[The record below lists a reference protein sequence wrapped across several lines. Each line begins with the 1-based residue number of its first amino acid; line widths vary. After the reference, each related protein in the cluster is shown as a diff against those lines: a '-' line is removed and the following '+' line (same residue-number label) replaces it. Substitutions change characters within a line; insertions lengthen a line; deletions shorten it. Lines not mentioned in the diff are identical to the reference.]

1 MPPKTRRQ
9 VAAAAAA
16 AAAAHDRPPAPEP
29 PRPAKRARRGKQ
41 GAQATEAAVWTPH
54 AIDEQPEQVEI
65 APAEPAAAATPVPED
80 EAPAGLDMTSW
91 WRFWPEFADIDLHQ
105 QRVPGEFGSGAG
117 GFGNGGEA
125 APLAGQAVDG
135 RDTQEDEEED
145 DDEALSTSAPAH
157 PGLERSTNDLLLFEV
172 PVHVDTRLPLPVNL
186 VSMGN
191 FLATRSEMVAE
202 VALRRVPMLKAH
214 RQRIDYEKNWFVCG
228 YGPVIEEVRYYLP
241 NVDGWTR
248 EQLAAVTQADFEPQL
263 AQDPYWEKAKT
274 LRRNEEIIHERVD
287 KDGYAKPITLPKF
300 EVTHVWALALAKDA
314 FYRHDGDWPE
324 DPDATNNDQWSYAQG
339 RILPLRGG
347 VDAYYGDWYDGRAE
361 TFYRLGLV
369 AKKSK
374 WYKPPIGTNRCPAQQ
389 DISAPWY
396 ELCVYAR
403 LDAINAALR
412 RDEYVPLLA
421 HFLGDKCAWQFEL
434 LYRQSLPLPPLYVPD
449 TLDAP
454 VPTDD
459 VILPGFRLDLRSD
472 QQRTV
477 AWLVHLERSNPTL
490 RAHWAT
496 RDTNEEQVRQF
507 ERTVLRHVPPILQLG
522 PHGMFFN
529 VFTRKFARDHHDW
542 DHLHLPMRSLPVRCA
557 LDVSAMGAG
566 KTVTALALV
575 HANPFRSVRDMPA
588 SRDCLISR
596 ATLVVVGAALVG
608 QWVDEAKR
616 VLPEGAKIVSLTTI
630 RDHKHL
636 TWDDVLLADV
646 VVVTRAFLQNANY
659 QRRVANIAGQR
670 AYCLPRICYSY
681 DRNEFGWAS
690 ASRAA
695 YGWRACPNADEAG
708 LFNHMLNE
716 HIRTL
721 RAQGRQV
728 FGLTK
733 HGVVLERVAWHRLV
747 LDEVHE
753 FAHVQRV
760 AASTGGNHA
769 TPASNSR
776 VAESLVF
783 ALQARFWVGLTG
795 TPPLS
800 SNAAVT
806 ALAACVGVRG
816 LAQTGDAAQAFLNGF
831 VRRNDPELNVP
842 RVHYLTEWVDLHP
855 VELALVA
862 AVPPRTDVMSRVMM
876 CNHHQITDAM
886 VRLVGPTVESVE
898 DVAARVQRGR
908 EVEMDGLVVRGRDL
922 QDEIA
927 VAVAKLRAAVERD
940 PAVGEKLA
948 AVGVTVAQAITLL
961 VGGTDVMDRLAVA
974 VALSDE
980 PATPVALPDVGDAV
994 PNGGEFDKLALN
1006 LVAACAD
1013 LADLRTDLTLIA
1025 AQHRFMATVLAT
1037 LARNDTPIECPVC
1050 LDSIAPT
1057 APLVIT
1063 HCGHVFCEPCTAQIK
1078 TRGCSICRSALT
1090 GADATLRIA
1099 RGDAQEPKVD
1109 KYGTKLAALTR
1120 YIRRVTSADPTAKFL
1135 LFCQFKRLS
1144 TLLLHAL
1151 VDLGISA
1158 VSMAGGTVT
1167 TKRNALERF
1176 KGNADVKVLLMSA
1189 DESVSGLRV
1198 TEASHVVLVHP
1209 FVGVAESVAR
1219 AMEMQGIARVV
1230 RAGQTREVTVARFVA
1245 RGTVEE
1251 EVTRW
1256 RARAW

>member
-29 PRPAKRARRGKQ
+29 ARPAKRARRGKQ
-41 GAQATEAAVWTPH
+41 SAQGPTPEWTPH
-54 AIDEQPEQVEI
+54 AIDENTEQVEN
-65 APAEPAAAATPVPED
+65 ASVEPAAEPAPED
-80 EAPAGLDMTSW
+80 ETPAGLDKSSW

-105 QRVPGEFGSGAG
+105 QRVPG
-117 GFGNGGEA
+117 GFGDGGEA
-125 APLAGQAVDG
+125 APLAGQVVDG
-135 RDTQEDEEED
+135 RDNQEEED
-145 DDEALSTSAPAH
+145 DDDEALNAPAPAR

-172 PVHVDTRLPLPVNL
+172 PIHVDTRLPLPVDL
-186 VSMGN
+186 VGVSN

-228 YGPVIEEVRYYLP
+228 YGPVIEEVRYYLL
-241 NVDGWTR
+241 NVDGWSK
-248 EQLAAVTQADFEPQL
+248 EQLAAVTQADFDSQL
-263 AQDPYWEKAKT
+263 AHDPYWEKVKT

-287 KDGYAKPITLPKF
+287 KDGYAKPITPPKF
-300 EVTHVWALALAKDA
+300 EVTHVWALVLAKDA

-324 DPDATNNDQWSYAQG
+324 DPEATNNDQWSYAQG

-374 WYKPPIGTNRCPAQQ
+374 WYKPPIGTNRWPAQQ

-454 VPTDD
+454 VPTDG
-459 VILPGFRLDLRSD
+459 VIPPGFRLDLRSD

-490 RAHWAT
+490 HAHWAT

-522 PHGMFFN
+522 PHGMYFN

-542 DHLHLPMRSLPVRCA
+542 DDLHLPMRSMPVRGA

-566 KTVTALALV
+566 KTATALALV
-575 HANPFRSVRDMPA
+575 HANPFRSVRDMPF
-588 SRDCLISR
+588 SRDCLVSR

-630 RDHKHL
+630 RDHKNL

-670 AYCLPRICYSY
+670 AYCLPRMCYAY
-681 DRNEFGWAS
+681 DRDEFGWAS

-716 HIRTL
+716 HICTL
-721 RAQGRQV
+721 RAQGRQT
-728 FGLTK
+728 FGPTK
-733 HGVVLERVAWHRLV
+733 HGIVLERVAWHRVV

-769 TPASNSR
+769 TNASNTR

-795 TPPLS
+795 TPPLN

-816 LAQTGDAAQAFLNGF
+816 LAQTGDAAQAFLNEF
-831 VRRNDPELNVP
+831 VRRNEPELHVP

-855 VELALVA
+855 VELALLA
-862 AVPPRTDVMSRVMM
+862 AVPRGTDVRSRVMM
-876 CNHHQITDAM
+876 CNHHQITDTM

-898 DVAARVQRGR
+898 EVAARVQRGR
-908 EVEMDGLVVRGRDL
+908 EVEMDGLVARGREL
-922 QDEIA
+922 QEEIA
-927 VAVAKLRAAVERD
+927 AVVAKLRTAVERD
-940 PAVGEKLA
+940 PDVAEKLA
-948 AVGVTVAQAITLL
+948 AVGVTVAQAGVLL
-961 VGGTDVMDRLAVA
+961 VGSTDVMDRLAAA
-974 VALSDE
+974 VALPGE
-980 PATPVALPDVGDAV
+980 PETPVVLPGVGDAV
-994 PNGGEFDKLALN
+994 PTGAELEKLALD
-1006 LVAACAD
+1006 LIAACDD
-1013 LADLRTDLTLIA
+1013 LTGLRSSLTLIA
-1025 AQHRFMATVLAT
+1025 AQYRFMATVLET
-1037 LARNDTPIECPVC
+1037 LVRNDTPVECPVC
-1050 LDSIAPT
+1050 LDSIKPAAPV
-1057 APLVIT
+1057 VIT
-1063 HCGHVFCEPCTAQIK
+1063 HCGHVFCELCTAQIK
-1078 TRGCSICRSALT
+1078 TRGCSICRSPLT

-1120 YIRRVTSADPTAKFL
+1120 YIQRVTNADPTAKLL

-1144 TLLLHAL
+1144 TLLRHAL
-1151 VDLGISA
+1151 VDLGIVA

-1167 TKRNALERF
+1167 TKYNALEKFRT
-1176 KGNADVKVLLMSA
+1176 KADVKVLLMSA

-1219 AMEMQGIARVV
+1219 AMEMQGVARVV

-1251 EVTRW
+1251 DVTRW